1 MLEFEGEGP
10 KVVTIEEIVN
20 KPSWD
25 SNDVEFLVEHQELLD
40 DETLE
45 RIGIKEIAPL
55 SPKEVEAVYKSKKA
69 PTRKAK

>member
-25 SNDVEFLVEHQELLD
+25 SSDVEFLVEHQDLLD

-55 SPKEVEAVYKSKKA
+55 SPKEIEEVYKPKRVATQKK
-69 PTRKAK
+69 K